1 MKKLRKKELVIGL
14 TIKVTLTF
22 MMRVDLITRDNMK
35 FNIQDRIVLDEMV
48 DTFTAE
54 MHKNQ
59 DDAELMD
66 KRPII
71 TREYWLAMI
80 EEVQRKLDDFTTKK
94 ALSHSKR
101 YR

>member
-1 MKKLRKKELVIGL
+1 
-14 TIKVTLTF
+14 
-22 MMRVDLITRDNMK
+22 MK

-59 DDAELMD
+59 DDAELME

-80 EEVQRKLDDFTTKK
+80 QEVQNKLDDFTTKK
-94 ALSHSKR
+94 ALSHSRK

>member
-1 MKKLRKKELVIGL
+1 MRK
-14 TIKVTLTF
+14 F
-22 MMRVDLITRDNMK
+22 S
-35 FNIQDRIVLDEMV
+35 IQDRIVLDEMV

-66 KRPII
+66 KRTII
-71 TREYWLAMI
+71 TREYWLQMI
-80 EEVQRKLDDFTTKK
+80 KEVQRKIDDFTTKK
-94 ALSHSKR
+94 ALSHSRK

>member
-1 MKKLRKKELVIGL
+1 MI
-14 TIKVTLTF
+14 
-22 MMRVDLITRDNMK
+22 K

-54 MHKNQ
+54 MNKTHDK
-59 DDAELMD
+59 AELNN

-71 TREYWLAMI
+71 TREYWLQMI
-80 EEVQRKLDDFTTKK
+80 KEVQRKIDDFTTKK
-94 ALSHSKR
+94 ALSHSKQ

>member
-1 MKKLRKKELVIGL
+1 
-14 TIKVTLTF
+14 
-22 MMRVDLITRDNMK
+22 MK

-59 DDAELMD
+59 DDAELMG

-80 EEVQRKLDDFTTKK
+80 QEVQNKIDDFTTVK
-94 ALSHSKR
+94 ALKHSNK

>member
-1 MKKLRKKELVIGL
+1 
-14 TIKVTLTF
+14 
-22 MMRVDLITRDNMK
+22 MK

-54 MHKNQ
+54 INKTH
-59 DDAELMD
+59 DEYELLD

-71 TREYWLAMI
+71 TREYWMMMLK
-80 EEVQRKLDDFTTKK
+80 EVQRKIDDFTTKK
-94 ALSHSKR
+94 ALSHSNK

>member
-1 MKKLRKKELVIGL
+1 
-14 TIKVTLTF
+14 
-22 MMRVDLITRDNMK
+22 MK

-59 DDAELMD
+59 DDAALMD

-71 TREYWLAMI
+71 TREYWLQMI

-94 ALSHSKR
+94 ALSHSRK

>member
-1 MKKLRKKELVIGL
+1 
-14 TIKVTLTF
+14 
-22 MMRVDLITRDNMK
+22 MK

-59 DDAELMD
+59 DDAEFMD

-71 TREYWLAMI
+71 TRAVSYTHLT
-80 EEVQRKLDDFTTKK
+80 LPTK
-94 ALSHSKR
+94 R
-101 YR
+101 IV